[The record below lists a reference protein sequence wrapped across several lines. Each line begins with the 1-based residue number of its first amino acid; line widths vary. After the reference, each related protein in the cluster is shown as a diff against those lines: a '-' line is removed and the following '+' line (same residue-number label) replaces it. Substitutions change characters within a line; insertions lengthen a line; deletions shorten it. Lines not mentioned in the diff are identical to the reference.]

1 MDIEIALEKL
11 LNFYN
16 IKTLTQLADKL
27 NTNQSTISGW
37 RSRQAFGTL
46 IEKVLQVDEQAL
58 FYIFNNELINDSNL
72 KISEEVLINS
82 IEFRIINKMKTEYSN
97 FQQEIILL
105 NQCLKENI
113 EQNFRTRDDLVNLIK
128 KYNIRIFTDT
138 LQHMITE
145 KHRNN
150 VISFLYTFDDI
161 EINYICNN
169 LKNFITFLKDNITW
183 YNKFFSFNKK

>member
-1 MDIEIALEKL
+1 MNIEIALERL

-58 FYIFNNELINDSNL
+58 FYIFNNELKNDSNI
-72 KISEEVLINS
+72 KISDEVIINS
-82 IEFRIINKMKTEYSN
+82 IEFRIINKIRNEHSN
-97 FQQEIILL
+97 FQEEIILL
-105 NQCLKENI
+105 YQCFKENI
-113 EQNFRTRDDLVNLIK
+113 EQTFKTRDDLVDLIK
-128 KYNIRIFTDT
+128 KYNIRIFGDKS
-138 LQHMITE
+138 QYMITE

-150 VISFLYTFDDI
+150 VLSLLYSFDDI

-169 LKNFITFLKDNITW
+169 FQIFINILLT
-183 YNKFFSFNKK
+183 NSDLLTMDS